1 MIQPTF
7 RWRGAIIS
15 VPEGTVKRVGHKRLV
30 ATNYRAEPPNDSE
43 FHVHSDSS
51 THGLHSCFTRG
62 QDELFWVLYVI
73 CVQQVDGDPEFHFPI
88 CRFFSHRV
96 QDL

>member
-30 ATNYRAEPPNDSE
+30 AT
-43 FHVHSDSS
+43 
-51 THGLHSCFTRG
+51 
-62 QDELFWVLYVI
+62 EL
-73 CVQQVDGDPEFHFPI
+73 QS
-88 CRFFSHRV
+88 RTA
-96 QDL
+96 